1 MTFDKNMEFLLSKFS
16 HEIRNPLTTLYSTVQ
31 LIEMK
36 HPEVKDFAH
45 WSSLTYDIEYM
56 NQLLDELSN
65 FAKSERLNVE
75 TFAFRPFLEKLSLS
89 FAASIAQSE
98 VEYTSKIDSSI
109 TQITGDKT
117 KLQEVFL
124 NLLKNAYDAA
134 KPNKTIDFTA
144 SLEGN
149 SVVITVKDSGHGISG
164 DAVVKGGWL
173 QVIGGEGVAG
183 YHGTH
188 RCHGLCR
195 SDISP
200 FGFGNGVQPDHPARK
215 PFGFDQ
221 RSKSPV
227 LVDGFGVREDQQSGS
242 GG

>member
-1 MTFDKNMEFLLSKFS
+1 MTFNQDIEFMLSKFS

-36 HPEVKDFAH
+36 HPEVKEFNH

-65 FAKSERLNVE
+65 FAKSERLNPE
-75 TFAFRPFLEKLSLS
+75 TFDFRSFLEHLSLS

-124 NLLKNAYDAA
+124 NLLKNAFDASA
-134 KPNKTIDFTA
+134 PDKSIYLEAYSDDKYVYICVHDTGCGITEKQLPTIF
-144 SLEGN
+144 E
-149 SVVITVKDSGHGISG
+149 
-164 DAVVKGGWL
+164 
-173 QVIGGEGVAG
+173 
-183 YHGTH
+183 
-188 RCHGLCR
+188 
-195 SDISP
+195 P
-200 FGFGNGVQPDHPARK
+200 FVTYKQN
-215 PFGFDQ
+215 
-221 RSKSPV
+221 
-227 LVDGFGVREDQQSGS
+227 GS
-242 GG
+242 GLGLAICDKIIKAHGGFISVESTVNVGTTFLISLPI